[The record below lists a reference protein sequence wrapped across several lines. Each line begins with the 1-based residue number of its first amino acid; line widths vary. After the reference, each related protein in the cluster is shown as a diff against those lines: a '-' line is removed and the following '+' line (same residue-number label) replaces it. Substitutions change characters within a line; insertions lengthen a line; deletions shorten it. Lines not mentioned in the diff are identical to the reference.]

1 MQSKDNNNDA
11 DPLIPL
17 DFASGVILVLGTIL
31 GKTWR
36 FTIKGTEEIDPFRD
50 RGKGVIFCF
59 WHSNILPLAYI
70 FRDAG
75 VTAVVSASKDGDRAT
90 AVAQRWNHA
99 TIRGSSSRGQI
110 GVIRQ
115 CMRALEK
122 GRNVVIIPDG
132 PHGPREKVKPG
143 AAMIALTANAP
154 VYPVILRTNQSWRLN
169 SWDRFLIPKPFGKI
183 TVEFRDAL
191 RPSQF
196 SKGENRVDLFAQT
209 LQKSLLA

>member
-1 MQSKDNNNDA
+1 MQSNTNNTGVE
-11 DPLIPL
+11 PLIPL
-17 DFASGVILVLGTIL
+17 DFASGTILVLGSIL

-36 FTIKGTEEIDPFRD
+36 FAIEGTGEIDPFRD

-70 FRDAG
+70 FRGAG

-90 AVAQRWNHA
+90 AVAQRWNHT

-115 CMRALEK
+115 CMRALEM

-132 PHGPREKVKPG
+132 PHGPREHVKPG
-143 AAMIALTANAP
+143 AAMIALTTNAP
-154 VYPVILRTNQSWRLN
+154 VYPVILRSNQSWRLN
-169 SWDRFLIPKPFGKI
+169 SWDRFLIPKPFSKI
-183 TVEFRDAL
+183 TVEFREAL

-196 SKGENRVDLFAQT
+196 SNIENRVDLFAQT